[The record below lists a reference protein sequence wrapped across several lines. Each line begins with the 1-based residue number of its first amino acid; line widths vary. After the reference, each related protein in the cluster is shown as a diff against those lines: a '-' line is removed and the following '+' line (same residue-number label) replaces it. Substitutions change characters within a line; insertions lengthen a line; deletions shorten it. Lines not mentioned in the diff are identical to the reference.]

1 MIVTYHN
8 KCFFTNYYIGPM
20 QYFHTPTHRHTY
32 THKYTHTHADTQIT
46 ALITDTH
53 IRAQQTDKCKRTGTH
68 FYLETAMQMVQ
79 KLWRFC
85 LQVVPAH
92 LEIV

>member
-1 MIVTYHN
+1 M
-8 KCFFTNYYIGPM
+8 F
-20 QYFHTPTHRHTY
+20 
-32 THKYTHTHADTQIT
+32 
-46 ALITDTH
+46 
-53 IRAQQTDKCKRTGTH
+53 QTDEGKHTGTH

-92 LEIV
+92 LEIGHGVKIYLHTSAFDSIITISLRFLLILKSDMHTHIKLW